1 MSMRQPRTN
10 PEVRR
15 QQILEMATRL
25 IGLQGYHGL
34 TIQELAKECGLTN
47 GGLLYYF
54 GSKEELLVA
63 ILEERDRRETA
74 IIAADLE
81 VERPASG
88 GAKYARSTVLQIF
101 RAIIARSVAQPEL
114 LRFYAVLSAEA
125 LNREHPANI
134 YFLRRE
140 ATVLEEF
147 TKLLVGHVSNPNGAA
162 RQILA
167 LIGGLEQQWLRV
179 DMAFDLA
186 AAFDEAIAL
195 VLPWAKTI
203 LGKSSLFAST

>member
-1 MSMRQPRTN
+1 MRQPRTN

-15 QQILEMATRL
+15 QQILDAATRL

-74 IIAADLE
+74 VIAANLE

-88 GAKYARSTVLQIF
+88 EAKYARSTVLQIF
-101 RAIIARSVAQPEL
+101 RAIVARSIAQPEL
-114 LRFYAVLSAEA
+114 LRFHAVLKAEA
-125 LNREHPANI
+125 LNREHPAHI

-140 ATVLEEF
+140 ATVLGEF

-162 RQILA
+162 RQTLA
-167 LIGGLEQQWLRV
+167 LIGGLEQQWLRA
-179 DMAFDLA
+179 DMEFDLA
-186 AAFDEAIAL
+186 AEFDEAIAL

-203 LGKSSLFAST
+203 LGKSRSLAST